1 MDVTNTTFGV
11 GIITYNTAHLLLD
24 CVRSLVRNDVAL
36 DQIFVIDSCST
47 DDTALLM
54 KEQFPDVSLTI
65 LKENRGYAYAVNR
78 AVEIV
83 HSDLMLIINADTYFK
98 EGTIKSLLTEVA
110 LLSDGGVY
118 GVQQVY
124 SDGSWQRSYGLLPSL
139 KLTLNNGLFITFIIN
154 FFNSIIFKF
163 LPRRKPFVVGY
174 IDGAILLFR
183 KEVFYQLGGF
193 DESFF
198 FYGEEA
204 DFCARMHQHTQFKP
218 YLIPTVTVTHFRGKS
233 SQKVGGNN
241 EFYIKNLYQG
251 IIRCASKYSN
261 KNQLYTIRD
270 FEVFFSKMKLRFFT
284 FLRYVVR
291 SDFVNSKVEY
301 YTLVVR
307 TWVNMNTF
315 IDAL

>member
-1 MDVTNTTFGV
+1 MNVTNTTFGV
-11 GIITYNTAHLLLD
+11 GIITYNTAYLLLD

-110 LLSDGGVY
+110 LLKDGGVY

-139 KLTLNNGLFITFIIN
+139 KLTLSNGLFITFIIH
-154 FFNSIIFKF
+154 FVNSVIFRF
-163 LPRRKPFVVGY
+163 SPRRKPFVVEY

-204 DFCARMHQHTQFKP
+204 DFCARMHRHTQFKP
-218 YLIPTVTVTHFRGKS
+218 YLIPSVIVTHFRGKS

-261 KNQLYTIRD
+261 KKQLYTIRN